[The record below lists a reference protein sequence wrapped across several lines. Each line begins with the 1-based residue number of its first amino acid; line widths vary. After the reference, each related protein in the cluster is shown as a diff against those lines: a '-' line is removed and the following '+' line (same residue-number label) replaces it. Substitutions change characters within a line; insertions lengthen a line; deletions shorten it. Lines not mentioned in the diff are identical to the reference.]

1 MIKKIGIRAVCA
13 TVVAQIATASCLLFA
28 SVAVHADDLFKVSSP
43 DGTINVNVEV
53 GDTVAYSVT
62 VDGKTVLRPS
72 RLSMTLAD
80 GVKLGAAPELIGQN
94 TRSVNQVLEP
104 VLRVKSA
111 EIIDSFNE
119 LKLDFSG
126 NYSVVFRAFDNGV
139 SYRFETNLPGDIT
152 VQSEGV
158 EFLLSEGS
166 STYFPKEDKFE
177 SHNERTY
184 LVKKVADLT
193 NDDLGSLPVLATSS
207 GVKLLIS
214 ETDLRDYA
222 GMWVRGTSRN
232 SFSAVFP
239 KRALKTKMD
248 ETRRWDR
255 NEYVT
260 ERADHIAK
268 TAGTRTFPWRFI
280 AIARDDADLV
290 TNQLSFQLASPLEIK
305 DPSWIKPGNVAWDWW
320 NYNNVYGVDFRAGVN
335 TETYKYYIDFAADY
349 GLDYI
354 IMDEGWYRL
363 GDLLDVVPEIDVQEI
378 IDYGKQK
385 GVGVIMWVIW
395 KTLDE
400 QLDEAMDQ
408 FEKWGAA
415 GLKID
420 FMQRDDQWM
429 VNYYWRMAEA
439 AAKRKLLVNFHGA
452 YKPAGIRRAYPN
464 VLTREGLKGLEHNKW
479 AKTITPTHNLTIP
492 FIRMVAGPMDYT
504 PGAMVNSSVENF
516 RIVFNRPMSM
526 GTRAHQMA
534 MFVVYESPMQMLA
547 DNPSNYR
554 KEHESAVFLGK
565 VPAVWDETKVLSA
578 KIADHIVIARR
589 SGDDWYLAA
598 MTNEQ
603 SRSLEVDLSFLQG
616 GGFKMVSFED
626 GVNADRYASDYKR
639 REQNV
644 SAEDTLTLKL
654 APGGGWVARLER

>member
-1 MIKKIGIRAVCA
+1 MRKKLKISAIYRAF
-13 TVVAQIATASCLLFA
+13 VAQVIAASCLLFVGLSA
-28 SVAVHADDLFKVSSP
+28 QADDVFKISSP
-43 DGTINVNVEV
+43 DGTIEVDVEV
-53 GDTVAYSVT
+53 GDTVAYSVN

-72 RLSMTLAD
+72 RLSMTLDD
-80 GVKLGAAPELIGQN
+80 GVKLGVQPELIGQN
-94 TRSVNQVLEP
+94 TRSVDQILKP

-111 EIIDSFNE
+111 EIRDAFQE
-119 LKLDFSG
+119 LKLDFTG
-126 NYSVVFRAFDNGV
+126 DYSVVFRAFDNGV
-139 SYRFETNLPGDIT
+139 SYRFETNRSDEIT
-152 VQSEGV
+152 VQSERA
-158 EFLLSEGS
+158 EFLLSDGA

-184 LVKKVADLT
+184 LVKNVADLT
-193 NDDLGSLPVLATSS
+193 NDDLGSLPVLATSA

-232 SFSAVFP
+232 SFSATFP
-239 KRALKTKMD
+239 KRAIKTKMD
-248 ETRRWDR
+248 EARRWDR

-260 ERADHIAK
+260 ERADYIAK
-268 TAGTRTFPWRFI
+268 TSGTRTFPWRFI
-280 AIARDDADLV
+280 AIAREDAGLI
-290 TNQLSFQLASPLEIK
+290 TNQLSFQLASPLEIE
-305 DPSWIKPGNVAWDWW
+305 DTSWIKPGNVAWDWW

-363 GDLLDVVPEIDVQEI
+363 GDLLDVVPEIDVEEI
-378 IDYGKQK
+378 IAYGKKK

-408 FEKWGAA
+408 FEAWGAA

-504 PGAMVNSSVENF
+504 PGAMVNASVENF

-554 KEHESAVFLGK
+554 KEHESATFLGK

-589 SGDDWYLAA
+589 SGDDWFLAA

-603 SRSLEVDLSFLQG
+603 GRTLEVDLSFLQKG
-616 GGFKMVSFED
+616 RFKMTSFED
-626 GVNADRYASDYKR
+626 GLNADRYASDYKR
-639 REQNV
+639 AERKV
-644 SAEDTLTLKL
+644 SAKDTLTLKL